1 MKSVYIKA
9 LLLSMGILIFSLA
22 GFLVVSRTMTYR
34 MFGKETPIGRNA
46 AMQFEEASLEY
57 ENGGSR
63 ALSSYLD
70 WQHAFY
76 PRLHF
81 YFARKGRDLATGADR
96 SQLLK
101 MAQSRWSFL
110 AVTSPIII
118 AVPSANSAD
127 AFIIDVP
134 PDNVMFYLPY
144 YLLLLGAITILCWGL
159 ALQFASPLNQ
169 LAETVRRFG
178 VGDLSARV
186 RSNRHD
192 GIGDVARA
200 FDQMADRIENL
211 LTAERRMLQDISHEL
226 RSPLAR
232 LSFAAELART
242 SPDREAAAMRVNKEI
257 DRLTDLAQSLLHIT
271 REEGDLSSRKLESV
285 ALDAL
290 VNELVQ
296 DCEIEAD
303 ARGCRLV
310 FIGSSQVELLAD
322 PVLLR
327 RAIENIVRNAI
338 WHAPPET
345 TIEVALETT
354 EENASVTVRD
364 YGPGVP
370 AEALTQIFKPFYR
383 VDSSRNADGG
393 GVGLGLAITQRAVH
407 VHHGHVWAE
416 NAEPGLRVCVDLPL
430 DRLSVKSRHAPS
442 VIRAPGRSGDT
453 HGPEA
458 ILTLE
463 PRTTDQ

>member
-1 MKSVYIKA
+1 MRSVYVKA
-9 LLLSMGILIFSLA
+9 LLMSIGILIFSLA
-22 GFLVVSRTMTYR
+22 GFLVISRTMTYR

-57 ENGGSR
+57 ENGGPK
-63 ALSSYLD
+63 ALSSYLG
-70 WQHAFY
+70 WQRAFY
-76 PRLHF
+76 PRLNF
-81 YFARKGRDLATGADR
+81 YFARKGRDLVTGADR
-96 SQLLK
+96 SALLR
-101 MAQSRWSFL
+101 MAQSKWSFL
-110 AVTSPIII
+110 AVTSPIVI
-118 AVPSANSAD
+118 AVPSSASTD

-134 PDNVMFYLPY
+134 PENVMFYLNY

-159 ALQFASPLNQ
+159 AIQFASPLNQ

-186 RSNRHD
+186 RSRRHD

-200 FDQMADRIENL
+200 FDQMADRMEKL
-211 LTAERRMLQDISHEL
+211 LTAERRLLQDISHEI

-257 DRLTDLAQSLLHIT
+257 DQLTDLAQSLLQIT
-271 REEGDLSSRKLESV
+271 REEGDVSSRKLEPV

-290 VNELVQ
+290 VNELIQ
-296 DCEIEAD
+296 DCEIEAT
-303 ARGCRLV
+303 ARSCRLV
-310 FIGSSQVELLAD
+310 SKGSSYVELLAD

-327 RAIENIVRNAI
+327 RAVENILRNAI
-338 WHAPPET
+338 WHAPSGST
-345 TIEVALETT
+345 VEVALDTT

-370 AEALTQIFKPFYR
+370 AEHLTQIFKPFFR
-383 VDSSRNADGG
+383 VDSSRDADGG
-393 GVGLGLAITQRAVH
+393 GVGLGLAITQRAINL
-407 VHHGHVWAE
+407 HHGHVWAE
-416 NAEPGLRVCVDLPL
+416 NAEPGLRVCINLPL
-430 DRLSVKSRHAPS
+430 GRLSVKNRRMATLIHAPS
-442 VIRAPGRSGDT
+442 GHGDSNAPA
-453 HGPEA
+453 A
-458 ILTLE
+458 IYELA